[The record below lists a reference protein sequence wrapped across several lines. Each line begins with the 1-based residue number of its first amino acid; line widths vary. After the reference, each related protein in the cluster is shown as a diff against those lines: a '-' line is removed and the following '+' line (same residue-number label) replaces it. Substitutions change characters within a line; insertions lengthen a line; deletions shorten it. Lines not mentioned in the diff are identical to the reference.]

1 MVDSKIFTPVHNALL
16 ASTPCEE
23 LHVVRNV
30 DDMHKFAFIRE
41 KKATKQKITN
51 TFPWQPHQKVDKT
64 PYPKETSTNNDL
76 SQLQDGFPMSKA
88 SFKNEKKICLE

>member
-1 MVDSKIFTPVHNALL
+1 MEFSFIMADSKISTPVHDALL

-41 KKATKQKITN
+41 KKATKQKNNKHVPMATTSKGRQN
-51 TFPWQPHQKVDKT
+51 T
-64 PYPKETSTNNDL
+64 L
-76 SQLQDGFPMSKA
+76 SKGNKH
-88 SFKNEKKICLE
+88 K

>member
-1 MVDSKIFTPVHNALL
+1 
-16 ASTPCEE
+16 
-23 LHVVRNV
+23 
-30 DDMHKFAFIRE
+30 MHKFAFIRE

-76 SQLQDGFPMSKA
+76 S
-88 SFKNEKKICLE
+88 